1 MQCIVVCHSG
11 LKSKAYDDMKIKW
24 FEKLRQIC
32 FVYKKLC
39 PFWELFFEGA
49 VWQGAAHMIFGT
61 EIIVQ

>member
-1 MQCIVVCHSG
+1 MIRQF
-11 LKSKAYDDMKIKW
+11 KR
-24 FEKLRQIC
+24 FEKLRQNMFC
-32 FVYKKLC
+32 LQKLC